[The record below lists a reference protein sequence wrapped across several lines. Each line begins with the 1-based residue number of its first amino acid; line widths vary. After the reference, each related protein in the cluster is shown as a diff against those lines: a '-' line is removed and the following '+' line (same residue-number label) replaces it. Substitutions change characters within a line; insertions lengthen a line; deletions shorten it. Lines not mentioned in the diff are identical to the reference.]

1 MATTF
6 KLLKNGKQQKKTNAQ
21 KNKNK
26 NKNKTKNPKQNK
38 AKQKEKEMKTHLTKN
53 KVLQKSRVKASP
65 VYTFISILTH
75 VKEFKK
81 NPTKTKQTNKQRK
94 KNEYPIDKYTK
105 TDSFN

>member
-81 NPTKTKQTNKQRK
+81 PQQKPNKQTNKGK
-94 KNEYPIDKYTK
+94 KMNTQ
-105 TDSFN
+105 